1 MFLSRGSLGSFG
13 IRKAESEPKTPF
25 SSLFGLGNGILE
37 PETGFASLFGIEN
50 GGFDPV
56 CQGLEMTHVVHLL
69 VEDAN
74 DQYSTVPLQE
84 IEHHMASDMKYS

>member
-1 MFLSRGSLGSFG
+1 MTVFAHGEGQNGCFPGSF
-13 IRKAESEPKTPF
+13 
-25 SSLFGLGNGILE
+25 
-37 PETGFASLFGIEN
+37 EN
-50 GGFDPV
+50 RTAPV
-56 CQGLEMTHVVHLL
+56 CQGLEMTHVVHFL